1 MKMIATTFKDTFK
14 AISKIHIKL
23 GNDILTL
30 LYSQSIQPIMSY
42 ICLFKINLKRNTKIH
57 NDTYKSFV

>member
-30 LYSQSIQPIMSY
+30 LYSQSIQPIIISY
-42 ICLFKINLKRNTKIH
+42 ICHIKINLK
-57 NDTYKSFV
+57 